1 MVTVG
6 AEPHGLKSADDY
18 WRCHFLPQFTAACFD
33 GAAKVQSPSDRAEN
47 MITDTNALKLLI
59 NEIIEESPPILSL
72 KSDVADLKSDVACFK
87 SDIKARDL

>member
-1 MVTVG
+1 
-6 AEPHGLKSADDY
+6 
-18 WRCHFLPQFTAACFD
+18 
-33 GAAKVQSPSDRAEN
+33 